1 MAWVASSRK
10 WLRQK
15 DTDKIGNAMILFRS
29 FKRAR
34 LFMPTFCRACF
45 YIVTAVTNEAWPG
58 RGRQA
63 AAVKSVCGSFS
74 SYILKAKKFAE
85 SAFQSQQIAEK
96 VRNSQHQIFA
106 TKVRISFFFLNL
118 KKMFNVGESET
129 KNMFIEHF
137 WHFFTTLWHFLKA
150 FAFCDII

>member
-106 TKVRISFFFLNL
+106 TKVRISFFFKPQKSVQCWRVWNQ
-118 KKMFNVGESET
+118 
-129 KNMFIEHF
+129 EHVHWTF
-137 WHFFTTLWHFLKA
+137 LAFLHNTLTLP
-150 FAFCDII
+150 